1 MIFSFEVLEVCKL
14 SGYVMLALGLAVLE
28 ERARTCSTS
37 GFAPSKSNND

>member
-28 ERARTCSTS
+28 ERKNLFNF
-37 GFAPSKSNND
+37 GFRAQ